1 LTALSKFDPSRLLLL
16 EQKLQREAERRAEI
30 KRLEGSLTEF
40 VRAAWSNGVDTSEY
54 QDSWAL
60 EALCEHL
67 EAVTKGHI
75 KRLLINFPPRCGKTK
90 VASICWPAWTWA
102 RQKESYHSGPRVQF
116 FCGSYNKEL
125 SLKISNETRR
135 LIESPWYQQRWGKR
149 FELRSDQNAKSQ
161 FDNDKG
167 GTRIASSVGGL
178 LLGVGGSIILIDDPH
193 NTEDV
198 ESEAE
203 RETSLRWWREVS
215 STRLNDP
222 KQSAIVVIMQRLHE
236 EDVTGAILDAPDA
249 DEWTHLMIPMRH
261 DPGRHC
267 VTVLKHDKNGEPEEV
282 WEDPRVRDRELMWPE
297 RYGEKE
303 VKNLETKLGPIMAA
317 GRLQQLPQPAD
328 GGIFKPDYWQ
338 VYATEDGTV
347 PPCTYVAASL
357 DSAFTKDQEND
368 PSGFNVWGVWKSP
381 QGHTKI
387 IVLSSW
393 RKWLEMHG
401 RTMERLPGEPQKA
414 YEKRCQPEWGLV
426 EWVEY
431 ECRRFRVNK
440 LLIEAKAS
448 GHTVAQEMARLYRQ
462 QQYPE
467 SVELVNPGSQD
478 KRARAISVQHLFA
491 DGMIYAPGYGD
502 GSYRAWAESLINVMA
517 KFRGLGDEE
526 DNEVDAASQALRHL
540 RDRQWAVREDER
552 HAAEQGM
559 RSKSQKP
566 AQPLYPS

>member
-1 LTALSKFDPSRLLLL
+1 MEAR
-16 EQKLQREAERRAEI
+16 LQREAERRAEI
-30 KRLEGSLTEF
+30 ARLEGSLTEF
-40 VRAAWSNGVDTSEY
+40 VRDAWPNVDTSEY

-60 EALCEHL
+60 DALCEHL
-67 EAVTKGHI
+67 EAVTKGDI
-75 KRLLINFPPRCGKTK
+75 RRLLINFPPRCGKTK
-90 VASICWPAWTWA
+90 VASTCWPAWTWA
-102 RQKESYHSGPRVQF
+102 RRKETYHSGPKVQF
-116 FCGSYNKEL
+116 FCGSYSKEL

-135 LIESPWYQQRWGKR
+135 LIESPWYQERWGKR
-149 FELRSDQNAKSQ
+149 FGLRSDQNAKSQ
-161 FDNDKG
+161 FDNTRG

-193 NTEDV
+193 NTEEV

-236 EDVTGAILDAPDA
+236 EDVTGAILDAPDS

-261 DPGRHC
+261 DKGRHC
-267 VTVLKHDKNGEPEEV
+267 ISVLKRDKNGNPIEF
-282 WEDPRVRDRELMWPE
+282 WEDPREADGELMWPD
-297 RYGEKE
+297 RFGEKE

-317 GRLQQLPQPAD
+317 GRLQQAPQPAG
-328 GGIFKPDYWQ
+328 GGIFKPEWWN
-338 VYATEDGTV
+338 VYATEDGRV
-347 PPCTYVAASL
+347 PPCTYVVASL

-368 PSGFNVWGVWKSP
+368 PSGFNIWGVWKSE

-387 IVLSSW
+387 ILLSSW

-401 RTMERLPGEPQKA
+401 VTVARLPGETQKA
-414 YEKRCQPEWGLV
+414 YDKRSQPHWGLV
-426 EWVEY
+426 EWVTY

-448 GHTVAQEMARLYRQ
+448 GHTVAQEMARLHRQ
-462 QQYPE
+462 HDFPE

-478 KRARAISVQHLFA
+478 KRARAVSIQHLFA
-491 DGMIYAPGYGD
+491 DGMIFAPGFGD
-502 GSYRAWAESLINVMA
+502 GTYRAWAQSLIDTMA
-517 KFRGLGDEE
+517 RFRGLGDEE

-540 RDRQWAVREDER
+540 RERQWAIREDER
-552 HAAEQGM
+552 AEIEREM
-559 RSKSQKP
+559 RNQKHKSE
-566 AQPLYPS
+566 PLYPV